1 MNDLILIEPGDLQ
14 TELQESSLESI
25 LSDALAG
32 KNPLTKAKYTQ
43 RLRDFLAW
51 RQATGEPLSK
61 ALLGQYVEY
70 LANKGLAAS
79 TINGHLVAL
88 RVMLREAADAG
99 LIDERTYRRLSRVR
113 VQVVASNRTGNWL
126 SQEQAQVLLDAPNRE
141 TLIGQRDHA
150 ILATMLYTGLR
161 RVELVSLTVGHIQER
176 EGYWMILDLVGKRGR
191 VRSIKLSRAV
201 KTLIDRWLE
210 ASGRDVEPK
219 SFVFVPLGRAQK
231 PVETQLTPQSIF
243 NLVKKYGQA
252 IGQADLAPH
261 DLRRSHAKLA
271 HRGGVDLAQLSR
283 SLGHA
288 SLSTTERYLGVDLDL
303 AEQPCDFIK
312 LKLNGTKGRA
322 NGSK

>member
-14 TELQESSLESI
+14 TELQKSHLEVI
-25 LSDALAG
+25 LADALAG
-32 KNPLTKAKYTQ
+32 KNPATKSKYRQ

-61 ALLGQYVEY
+61 ALLGAYVEY
-70 LANKGLAAS
+70 LAGERGLAAS

-113 VQVVASNRTGNWL
+113 VQVVVSNRTGNWL
-126 SQEQAQVLLDAPNRE
+126 SQEQAQALLDAPDRSK
-141 TLIGQRDHA
+141 LIGQRDHA

-161 RVELVSLTVGHIQER
+161 RVELVSLTVGHLQER
-176 EGYWMILDLVGKRGR
+176 EGYWLIVDLVGKRGR

-201 KTLIDRWLE
+201 KTLIDEWL
-210 ASGRDVEPK
+210 ASSGRGMMLK
-219 SFVFVPLGRAQK
+219 SPVFVPLGRAQQ
-231 PVETQLTPQSIF
+231 PIERQLTPQSIF
-243 NLVKKYGQA
+243 NLVKKYGKA
-252 IGQADLAPH
+252 IGQAELAPH

-271 HRGGVDLAQLSR
+271 HRGGVDLAQLSK

-303 AEQPCDFIK
+303 AEQPCDYIK
-312 LKLNGTKGRA
+312 LRLNGV
-322 NGSK
+322 NGS

>member
-1 MNDLILIEPGDLQ
+1 MNDLLVLEPGDLQ
-14 TELQESSLESI
+14 IKLREEQLGVI
-25 LSDALAG
+25 VADALAG
-32 KNPLTKAKYTQ
+32 KNPATKSKYRQ

-51 RQATGEPLSK
+51 RQETGEPLSK

-70 LANKGLAAS
+70 LAGERGLAAS

-99 LIDERTYRRLSRVR
+99 LVDERTYRRLSRVR
-113 VQVVASNRTGNWL
+113 VQVVASNHTGLWL
-126 SQEQAQVLLDAPNRE
+126 DQQQSQSLLDAPDRS

-161 RVELVSLTVGHIQER
+161 RVELVGLTVGHIQKR
-176 EGYWMILDLVGKRGR
+176 DRYWLIVDLIGKRGR

-201 KTLIDRWLE
+201 KTLIDQWLA
-210 ASGRDVEPK
+210 ASGRGIMRG
-219 SFVFVPLGRAQK
+219 SWVFVPVGRAQK
-231 PVETQLTPQSIF
+231 PIERQMTPQSIF
-243 NLVKKYGQA
+243 ILVKKYGAA

-271 HRGGVDLAQLSR
+271 HRGGVDLAQLSK

-303 AEQPCDFIK
+303 AQQPCDFIK
-312 LKLNGTKGRA
+312 LKLNGK
-322 NGSK
+322 

>member
-1 MNDLILIEPGDLQ
+1 MATDLILVEPGDLT
-14 TELQESSLESI
+14 TELHEDHLASI
-25 LSDALAG
+25 LADALAG
-32 KNPLTKAKYTQ
+32 KSPQTKAKYRQ

-61 ALLGQYVEY
+61 ALLGEYVEY
-70 LANKGLAAS
+70 LAGERGLAAS

-113 VQVVASNRTGNWL
+113 VQVVASNHTGNWL
-126 SQEQAQVLLDAPNRE
+126 DQKQAQSLLDAPDAP

-161 RVELVSLTVGHIQER
+161 RVELVSLTVAHIQKR
-176 EGYWMILDLVGKRGR
+176 ESYWLIVDLVGKRGR

-201 KTLIDRWLE
+201 KALIDRWLE
-210 ASGRDVEPK
+210 ASGREIKPK
-219 SFVFVPLGRAQK
+219 SFVFVPLGRAQQ
-231 PVETQLTPQSIF
+231 PVERQMTPQSIF
-243 NLVKKYGQA
+243 NLVKKYGAA

-271 HRGGVDLAQLSR
+271 HRGGVDLAQLSK

-303 AEQPCDFIK
+303 AQQPCDFIK
-312 LKLNGTKGRA
+312 LKLNG
-322 NGSK
+322 N